1 MWDFLKLHPGKTAF
15 FFCLCCTFSIV
26 EVSAQSASDSLNQR
40 IFQPQTPPNDTSR
53 VATAANTPD
62 VPDAVQF
69 RSADSL
75 IVDFRSGRKASL
87 FGSSRVEHP
96 SGTLSSGKI
105 QMDLEDNTV
114 EANASA
120 PDDTLSMPVLT
131 RDGEEI
137 RSNRIYFNYRTQKGK
152 FEAARIN
159 IGEGHLIGSK
169 VKNVSE
175 SEVFIENGI
184 YSTCPPEYLYY
195 YIRAQKMKVVDEE
208 EIFFSNAR
216 IYILDIPYPIVF
228 PFGYVPSSIEQ
239 RQSGLLTPTYVF
251 DARASR
257 GIGLNNLGWF
267 QYINDY
273 VTTTLSG
280 DVFTSGSFLVNSRTQ
295 YRRTD
300 SFSGSIGI
308 GYSRDQGLEP
318 TDPSFTRSTN
328 KSLSVS
334 HNQTISPYASLSASI
349 NLRTADYYRQ
359 NSLNI
364 DERAQTSSTSRIGYN
379 YNHPEGIFR
388 VGTSANLNQNF
399 FNNTTNLTGPTM
411 NFSLKNLSPFQ
422 DDNPNTDRWYESV
435 NIRYNNRFQSRFSY
449 QPIDADSAEVTF
461 LEALFN
467 PDQYR
472 EATGNNEH
480 FQYGFQQTA
489 SIGLGKLIPSQ
500 YINTSANFNI
510 NEYWLPATTRKE
522 FNADSNRVEEFK
534 ELGFTTARDF
544 NASVSLSTTLYGM
557 STRKIG
563 KLEGFRHTLRP
574 SISFNYRPDFSS
586 DQWGYYRTVQ
596 TDTTGDGRFQ
606 EYSIFENQILTGP
619 GAGEQRSISFS
630 LQNVFETKIV
640 DRDSTGEVSEE
651 NLRIIDNL
659 SLNASYNFAADS
671 LNLSQM
677 NTSLRSNA
685 IPGISINANAS
696 FSFYERD
703 NNGRFYNQFLIES
716 SSKLAQL
723 ERFNVSAS
731 TSFRGGDG
739 RIQTYTP
746 VYRRT
751 YDPFNQSVFSPIDP
765 NFGYEPVAPL
775 NSPWSFSLNF
785 NYSWQYRFNQSA
797 RKSATLNASSISFNL
812 TPKWR
817 FRTTLGYDFIQKEL
831 TPSNFSL
838 NRNLECWDLS
848 FQINPFGDNQYYF
861 FSLRLNSAQ
870 VQSLFQKLPIL
881 KNLERGSSQTG
892 RRPGGYSY

>member
-1 MWDFLKLHPGKTAF
+1 MWEKLKLQTGKAF
-15 FFCLCCTFSIV
+15 FIFCLYCAFSTADSHARQAPESV
-26 EVSAQSASDSLNQR
+26 RAQDTAQQL
-40 IFQPQTPPNDTSR
+40 QPADTSR
-53 VATAANTPD
+53 SPGNTPD

-75 IVDFRSGRKASL
+75 IVDFSDGRIATL
-87 FGSSRVEHP
+87 FGSSKVEHP
-96 SGTLSSGKI
+96 SGILTSGKI
-105 QMDLEDNTV
+105 EMDLEDNTV
-114 EANASA
+114 EAKASA
-120 PDDTLSMPVLT
+120 PGDTLSMPLLA

-159 IGEGHLIGSK
+159 VGEGHLTGSK
-169 VKNVSE
+169 VKNVNE
-175 SEVFIENGI
+175 SEVFIEDGI

-195 YIRAQKMKVVDEE
+195 YIKAQRMKVVDEE

-239 RQSGLLTPTYVF
+239 RRSGLLTPTYVF
-251 DARASR
+251 DARTSR

-273 VTTTLSG
+273 VTTTLTG
-280 DVFTSGSFLVNSRTQ
+280 DVFTSGSFLLNSRTQ
-295 YRRTD
+295 YRKTD
-300 SFSGSIGI
+300 NFSGSIGI
-308 GYSRDQGLEP
+308 GYSREQGLEP
-318 TDPSFTRSTN
+318 TDPDFSRSTN
-328 KSLSVS
+328 RSLNLS

-349 NLRTADYYRQ
+349 NLRTANYYRQ

-388 VGTSANLNQNF
+388 IGTSANLNQNF
-399 FNNTTNLTGPTM
+399 FNNTTNLSGPTM
-411 NFSLKNLSPFQ
+411 NFSLKNMTPFQ
-422 DDNPNTDRWYESV
+422 DNNPNTERWYESLNV
-435 NIRYNNRFQSRFSY
+435 RYNNRFQSRFNY
-449 QPIDADSAEVTF
+449 QPIDADTAEIGFV
-461 LEALFN
+461 EALFN
-467 PDQYR
+467 PELYR
-472 EATGNNEH
+472 EATGNNDH

-489 SIGLGKLIPSQ
+489 SIGIGRLLPSQ
-500 YINTSANFNI
+500 YINTSASFNI

-534 ELGFTTARDF
+534 ELGFASARDF
-544 NASVSLSTTLYGM
+544 NASVSVSTTLYGI
-557 STRKIG
+557 SNRRIG
-563 KLEGFRHTLRP
+563 KMEGFRHTLRP
-574 SISFNYRPDFSS
+574 SVGFSYRPDFSS
-586 DQWGYYRTVQ
+586 DYWGYYRTVQ
-596 TDTTGDGRFQ
+596 TDTSGRTQ
-606 EYSIFENQILTGP
+606 EYSIFENQILNGP
-619 GAGEQRSISFS
+619 GSGEQRAISFS

-640 DRDSTGEVSEE
+640 DRDSTGEVNER

-659 SLNASYNFAADS
+659 SLSTSYNLAADS
-671 LNLSQM
+671 LNLSQLS
-677 NTSLRSNA
+677 TSLRSNA

-696 FSFYERD
+696 FSFYERND
-703 NNGRFYNQFLIES
+703 NGVFIDQFLIEDGG
-716 SSKLAQL
+716 KPTQL
-723 ERFNVSAS
+723 ERFNISAS
-731 TSFRGGDG
+731 TSFRGGNG
-739 RIQTYTP
+739 RLQTFTP

-751 YDPFNQSVFSPIDP
+751 YDPYNQSVFSPIDP
-765 NFGYEPVAPL
+765 NFGYEPVSPL

-785 NYSWQYRFNQSA
+785 NYRWQYRFNQSP

-817 FRTTLGYDFIQKEL
+817 FSTTIGYDFIQKEL

-848 FQINPFGDNQYYF
+848 FQINPFGENQYYF

-892 RRPGGYSY
+892 RRPGGYGY